1 VEGSALRMKRAS
13 GTEHLELPKTESTL
27 QESRFRLRFASGK
40 AAFWQGVV
48 NAFGTPALILYT
60 AQTGFG
66 SLARESGLS
75 LWITTLAPAIIWA
88 LPGQVV
94 FVELFGLGVSVFTIA
109 VAVAVVNAR
118 FLPMTLS
125 LMPLFHGA
133 TRNRKWHYVLA
144 HLISINTWVDFMKH
158 GPEIPPEQRA
168 PYFIGFSSTCMV
180 AGTLGAF
187 QGYVLAGILPHI
199 VTLGLVFMIPIYFGL
214 IMSNTPQFSNLFAFV
229 AGCALGP
236 PLHLLLPEWGMVVTG
251 LLAGTFA
258 FGVGLKFS
266 KR

>member
-1 VEGSALRMKRAS
+1 MKPTSRTAPPES
-13 GTEHLELPKTESTL
+13 PQTESSA
-27 QESRFRLRFASGK
+27 QEPPFRLHFPSGK
-40 AAFWQGVV
+40 AAFWQGMV

-66 SLARESGLS
+66 SLAQDSGLS
-75 LWITTLAPAIIWA
+75 LWVTTLAPGIIWA

-94 FVELFGLGVSVFTIA
+94 FVEMFGLGASAFTIA
-109 VAVAVVNAR
+109 VAVAVANAR

-133 TRNRKWHYVLA
+133 TRNRKWNYALA
-144 HLISINTWVDFMKH
+144 HLISINTWVDLMKR

-168 PYFIGFSSTCMV
+168 PYFVGFALTCMV
-180 AGTLGAF
+180 AGTVGAW
-187 QGYVLAGILPHI
+187 QGYVLAGVLPPI
-199 VTLGLVFMIPIYFGL
+199 VTLGLVFMVPIYFGL
-214 IMSNTPQFSNLFAFV
+214 IMSNTPQFSTLFAFAV
-229 AGCALGP
+229 GCALGP

-258 FGVGLKFS
+258 FGISLKFPR
-266 KR
+266 KPKG

>member
-1 VEGSALRMKRAS
+1 MEGSALRMKRAS

-133 TRNRKWHYVLA
+133 TRCDNIFNH
-144 HLISINTWVDFMKH
+144 
-158 GPEIPPEQRA
+158 
-168 PYFIGFSSTCMV
+168 
-180 AGTLGAF
+180 
-187 QGYVLAGILPHI
+187 
-199 VTLGLVFMIPIYFGL
+199 
-214 IMSNTPQFSNLFAFV
+214 
-229 AGCALGP
+229 
-236 PLHLLLPEWGMVVTG
+236 
-251 LLAGTFA
+251 
-258 FGVGLKFS
+258 
-266 KR
+266 